1 MLETSVELNTVVITG
16 DKNAI
21 LSSSRT
27 GAATTVSK
35 KTIETFPTVAR
46 SFQDF
51 SKFTPQF
58 SGSSSNANS
67 AAGRNN
73 RFNNIQ
79 IDGTSYNDL
88 FGLAANGTPGGQA
101 NTNPISLDAID
112 QFQVVIAPYDVRQG
126 GFTGGG
132 INAVT
137 RSGNNRFTG
146 SIYGFGRNQNFV
158 GYSPDTLHSKYS
170 DFKEYQ
176 SGFRVGGPILKD
188 KLFFFVSGELTKRT
202 APIENVAITQKNAA
216 YADSMKA
223 ISSILASK
231 YNYKTGGYDA
241 FSQNRPSGK
250 IFVRLDYNLDENNKI
265 TLRNNYVDAKDDN
278 IPRTV
283 STLLFADRNYVF
295 NSTTNSTV
303 AQLSTVIG
311 NKMSNEFT
319 LGYTA
324 IRDKRTTSGSPFPS
338 ITIYFDKS
346 AEAAKAGTEEFSI
359 KNKLDQNIFEIT
371 DNFSYFWKEHS
382 FTFGTHNEF
391 FSFDNLY
398 IRDYYG
404 NYTFNSIQ
412 DFVNGKVAR
421 YTYSY
426 AAPGKDPNLS
436 AKWSAAQFGFYAQDE
451 WTGVKGTKCYCWNQS
466 RYPFVF
472 LNSREK

>member
-1 MLETSVELNTVVITG
+1 MRKQFTLLQISVLVFVMLSFPLTLLAQGITTAAINGVVTDKDGKPLQGATIQALHNPSGAAYGNTTREDGRYNLQNLRVGGPYTIKVSYVGFAPQIKKDVYLELAQNFKIDFVLLETSVELNTVVITG

-27 GAATTVSK
+27 GAATMVSK

-137 RSGNNRFTG
+137 RSGNNQFTG

-202 APIENVAITQKNAA
+202 APMENVAITQKNAA

-231 YNYKTGGYDA
+231 YNYNTGGYDA

-303 AQLSTVIG
+303 A
-311 NKMSNEFT
+311 
-319 LGYTA
+319 
-324 IRDKRTTSGSPFPS
+324 
-338 ITIYFDKS
+338 
-346 AEAAKAGTEEFSI
+346 
-359 KNKLDQNIFEIT
+359 
-371 DNFSYFWKEHS
+371 
-382 FTFGTHNEF
+382 
-391 FSFDNLY
+391 
-398 IRDYYG
+398 
-404 NYTFNSIQ
+404 
-412 DFVNGKVAR
+412 
-421 YTYSY
+421 
-426 AAPGKDPNLS
+426 
-436 AKWSAAQFGFYAQDE
+436 
-451 WTGVKGTKCYCWNQS
+451 
-466 RYPFVF
+466 
-472 LNSREK
+472 